1 MIGLLIQLLVFLL
14 VAALVWWVIQQLGLP
29 HPIQIIA
36 IVVLVI
42 IALVFIARSG
52 LVVGEDFQ
60 FPKQGAVNQDG

>member
-1 MIGLLIQLLVFLL
+1 MIELLIQLLVFLV

-52 LVVGEDFQ
+52 LVMGERVQ
-60 FPKQGAVNQDG
+60 SPEQGERRLE